1 MENLN
6 MDMFKTA
13 EEIEQEEQEQA
24 TQEVMNQYDRI
35 LYCPDPAR
43 IAEVVNNVFLPAQ
56 ALDENNNFFEA
67 TDNYIKWS
75 LGALS
80 TNPSQFLI
88 VEGLLSHRSKAN
100 LLLDMYADELGSEF
114 RVLPGNNP
122 ILRNTAFLGGIPNQ
136 KVLADVQENVIRVA
150 GIPVDEASENIAIF
164 QEPLNAALPN
174 MTGFVIALINLTD
187 LQMSNLK
194 KASKLKKVA
203 NKTQKVVQNLNT
215 TGYALAKTALE
226 GVVTP
231 AMQAGGRLGGLAI
244 GTMGTATFKA
254 TATAVGEITGAIAR
268 ADIRNCREIQDIKQ
282 NCATIA
288 MQFGR
293 NKQKD
298 DSFSFNF

>member
-6 MDMFKTA
+6 LDMFKTA

-24 TQEVMNQYDRI
+24 TQEVMNQYDRVI
-35 LYCPDPAR
+35 FCESPGR
-43 IAEVVNNVFLPAQ
+43 IAELVQNVFAPA
-56 ALDENNNFFEA
+56 AAIDESNNFFEA
-67 TDNYIKWS
+67 NDNYIKWS

-80 TNPSQFLI
+80 QNPSQFLV
-88 VEGLLSHRSKAN
+88 VEGLLSHRSKAG
-100 LLLDMYADELGSEF
+100 LLLDMYADEIGSEF

-122 ILRNTAFLGGIPNQ
+122 ILRNTAFLGGIPNE

-150 GIPVDEASENIAIF
+150 GIPVDEQSENLAVF
-164 QEPLNAALPN
+164 QEPLNPALPN
-174 MTGFVIALINLTD
+174 MVGYVIALINLTD
-187 LQMSNLK
+187 IQMSNLK

-203 NKTQKVVQNLNT
+203 NKTQKMVNNLNT

-231 AMQAGGRLGGLAI
+231 AMQAGGRLGGLAV

-254 TATAVGEITGAIAR
+254 TATAVSEITGAIAR
-268 ADIRNCREIQDIKQ
+268 ADIRNCQEIKDIKQ